1 MIENKIIARVRN
13 EGRTWLTE
21 IESKELLREAGI
33 NVIDTRMAKSKDEA
47 IRLSQELAFPVVLK
61 VVSPAILHKSDAGGV
76 KVGLRTAKQVAKA
89 YDDIWGAVGKKHP
102 GAVIEG
108 VSVQQ
113 MARPGV
119 EVIIGM
125 SKDIEFGPLVMF
137 GLGGIWVEV
146 LKDVSFRIAPLT
158 RRDAKEM
165 IRELKGYPLLEGY
178 RGKESVDV
186 SNLEDYLLKVSD
198 FVEQNPEIKE
208 LDLNP
213 IFAYSDSAVAVDAR
227 VILESLQNGTRR

>member
-1 MIENKIIARVRN
+1 MIENQIIARVRN

-47 IRLSQELAFPVVLK
+47 IRLSQELGFPVVLK

-146 LKDVSFRIAPLT
+146 LKDVSF
-158 RRDAKEM
+158 
-165 IRELKGYPLLEGY
+165 ELL
-178 RGKESVDV
+178 R
-186 SNLEDYLLKVSD
+186 
-198 FVEQNPEIKE
+198 
-208 LDLNP
+208 
-213 IFAYSDSAVAVDAR
+213 
-227 VILESLQNGTRR
+227 